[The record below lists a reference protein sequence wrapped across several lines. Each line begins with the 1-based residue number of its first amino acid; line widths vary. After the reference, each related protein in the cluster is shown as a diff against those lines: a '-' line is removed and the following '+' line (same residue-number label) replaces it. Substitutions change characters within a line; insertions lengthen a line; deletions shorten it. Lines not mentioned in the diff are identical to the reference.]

1 MHKKFTLLVLA
12 AALAA
17 CSGQP
22 AERPKLAKKGL
33 PAPELA
39 LKKLIGAPGAELR
52 SLEELKGNV
61 VVLEFWATWCEPCV
75 DALPALNQLAERFR
89 GQPVVFIHITD
100 ESEADVREFL
110 KTRKIDGWVAPEAGA
125 EVFKAFR
132 VFGRPHTVLLNKAG
146 TVVSFPNAGDLNAE
160 SLMGLLAG
168 QPGPEPS
175 APVSV
180 STSAS
185 PAMAE
190 FYISRSLSHSG
201 TAQYGPASLNASAM
215 PLEYALEWLY
225 GRIDRFEIKPEA
237 GPDMAA
243 SYDIRL
249 RLPLE
254 REAHKKE
261 FFLKGLES
269 ALGLRVKKTERDA
282 EVYVLRKA
290 PGGLLNVR
298 ARPDY
303 GGTELNG
310 AVLRVSGGSFAAVAS
325 RLKEVFR
332 QPVLDET
339 GAAGPFEYSF
349 DLASSDPKAIDLQ
362 LRKQLGLKLDRLRR
376 KITVVEISKLKW
388 PSDGHRP

>member
-1 MHKKFTLLVLA
+1 MKRTTLLLFVL
-12 AALAA
+12 ALAA

-22 AERPKLAKKGL
+22 QERPKLAKKGL
-33 PAPELA
+33 PAPEMS
-39 LKKLIGAPGAELR
+39 LKKLIGAPAAGLN
-52 SLEELKGNV
+52 SLEELKGKV

-75 DALPALNQLAERFR
+75 DAIPAMNLLAERFR

-110 KTRKIDGWVAPEAGA
+110 KTHRINSWVAPEAGA

-132 VFGRPHTVLLNKAG
+132 VYGRPHTVVLNKAG
-146 TVVSFPNAGDLNAE
+146 QVASFPRSGALTVEG
-160 SLMGLLAG
+160 LMSLLAG

-175 APVSV
+175 APVAA
-180 STSAS
+180 STGA
-185 PAMAE
+185 ALAE
-190 FYISRSLSHSG
+190 FYLSRSAAHGG
-201 TAQYGPASLNASAM
+201 TAQYGPASLSASAM

-225 GRIDRFEIKPEA
+225 GRIDRFDIKPEA
-237 GPDMAA
+237 GAAMAA

-249 RLPLE
+249 RLPVE
-254 REAHKKE
+254 REAKKKE

-269 ALGLRVKKTERDA
+269 ALGLKVSKSEREA

-290 PGGLLNVR
+290 SGGPINVR
-298 ARPDY
+298 ERRDY

-310 AVLRVSGGSFAAVAS
+310 AVLEVKGGSFSAVAS

-339 GAAGPFEYSF
+339 GAAGPFQYSF
-349 DLASSDPKAIDLQ
+349 ELDSADPKAVDLQ

-376 KITVVEISKLKW
+376 KITVVEISKPDK
-388 PSDGHRP
+388 